1 MNAATKSRIKADG
14 VEVQFLLDAVE
25 TDGQATAFV
34 TKVEAGGNT
43 LPAHSHE
50 WDETMYVTAGA
61 LTFMIDDEVQVVP
74 AGGAVFIP
82 RGSVHKYENLSE
94 HAASMLIVS
103 TPGMNHESYFADV
116 ANVLN
121 DPNGRDQDA
130 AIKHLMDQHGVVA
143 G

>member
-1 MNAATKSRIKADG
+1 MNAATKSRIVADG

-25 TDGQATAFV
+25 TDGQATAFA
-34 TKVEAGGNT
+34 TTIEPGGNT

-50 WDETMYVTAGA
+50 WDETMYVTAGV
-61 LTFMIDDEVQVVP
+61 LTFVIDGEVQVVS
-74 AGGAVFIP
+74 ASDAVFISG
-82 RGSVHKYENLSE
+82 GSVHKYENLSE
-94 HAASMLIVS
+94 DVASMLIVS

-121 DPNGRDQDA
+121 EPAGRDQEA
-130 AIKHLMDQHGVVA
+130 AIRNLMDQHGVVA